1 MGEYIKTLAE
11 MDTIIDGILTVIDTC
26 AAQLVAKRAAVANNE
41 ADNDSDGN
49 YTVVVTRSKRAP
61 RASKWTSAEWRDSY
75 WEDSYFAPSLEK
87 RRSRRA
93 SGKRVA
99 LVKARGK
106 EVREMKRA
114 QLRDI
119 DAWVT
124 EEVWK

>member
-11 MDTIIDGILTVIDTC
+11 MDTLVDKFMTILDTC
-26 AAQLVAKRAAVANNE
+26 AAQLVVKRAAKANNE

-49 YTVVVTRSKRAP
+49 YTVVVTRSKRTP

-75 WEDSYFAPSLEK
+75 WEESYFAPSLEK

-114 QLRDI
+114 QFRDI
-119 DAWVT
+119 DAFVT
-124 EEVWK
+124 EV

>member
-1 MGEYIKTLAE
+1 MGEYKKALTE
-11 MDTIIDGILTVIDTC
+11 MDILVDKFMTFLDTY
-26 AAQLVAKRAAVANNE
+26 AAQLVAKRAAAANNE
-41 ADNDSDGN
+41 ADDDSDGN

-61 RASKWTSAEWRDSY
+61 RSSKWTSAEWRDSY
-75 WEDSYFAPSLEK
+75 WEESYFAPSLEK

-93 SGKRVA
+93 SRKRVA

-114 QLRDI
+114 QFRDI

-124 EEVWK
+124 E